1 MLLVYIVLH
10 LQAVT
15 KKVAYKILRAILPP
29 LLKVTYAG
37 L

>member
-1 MLLVYIVLH
+1 MLLVYIV

-15 KKVAYKILRAILPP
+15 KKVAYKILRAKLPP
-29 LLKVTYAG
+29 LLKVTYTG